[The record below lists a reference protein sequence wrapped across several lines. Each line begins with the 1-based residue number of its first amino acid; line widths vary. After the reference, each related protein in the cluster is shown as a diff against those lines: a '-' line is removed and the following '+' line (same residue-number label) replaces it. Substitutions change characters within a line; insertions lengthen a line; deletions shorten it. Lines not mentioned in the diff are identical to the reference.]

1 MKKMYIDSI
10 KKLCKYSAASFLAAL
25 FATGILS
32 CEIGLGPGVDMIPPH
47 IEITS
52 HQDND
57 SVAQTFVLRGTA
69 SDNEA
74 VTLITID
81 FDDADIHYQVVPGEN
96 WQKKTSKTGD
106 WKTVP
111 EDSNNYCKLNDTTW
125 TWSIDVDT
133 DEKAADKTGATYN
146 LLAVAKDE
154 MGNSGKE
161 SRIDRSLIVDTES
174 PNVTVYKPEYFS
186 SYTDLHNDVEAN
198 IYKLKDGNV
207 IGRLLNGTVEIF
219 GRQDQALAFKALRIE
234 FDNGIIEG
242 TKSTAN
248 STTAVESLDEVLN
261 LPEAQIGDATAPDV
275 YFAKNVSG
283 EDLREWSLTVNP
295 EEWATS
301 EAGKAKGLDTGLHI
315 IRVISTSIST
325 SNAWQRKVL
334 GYFLWYSEADTPW
347 ITVAAGDDT
356 EKDTGAYECYPGS
369 NISGSIQD
377 DDGIKSFVSTLYKK
391 NGNAYELYTYS
402 ETDAEDAKLYENPKT
417 HALPQDKA
425 KYSAWSVVAPTE
437 NGKYKL
443 VLKVTDIYGKTDEV
457 TKYFHASDV
466 SAPKIKI
473 ESPENGSSAIQ
484 NVNGNIQ
491 LKGSVSDD
499 GKIENFTMVW
509 LNPALRD
516 NPANKIK
523 YLTGTDPD
531 WDRAGTGETKEDD
544 DGNIIYRFN
553 VPANA
558 KTYDFDSTFNL
569 FTKFGV
575 GGKDKK
581 GNLKPLTSQEFVFRA
596 YDGNSY
602 SVKSLTLSGDT
613 IAPTLSFTTIEI
625 GGETKSISG
634 TPTFASS
641 AEGKTATISGTWNDY
656 FTSSLKNTTKVYKL
670 NLKWGDNE
678 KEVTPG
684 ADGKWKVEITAPRA
698 GGTITAS
705 LTDYA
710 GNSKTIQ
717 EAVRIETSAVGLARI
732 GCLNDDGSY
741 NAGKKIYITL
751 EFTKNTKVEGTPILN
766 LNNGG
771 TAIYKNDCA
780 TDADFKTLYGEG
792 YGDGKA
798 IHVFEYTVG
807 TVSTGSTEKDTADI
821 SDKCLSVSSINLN
834 GANWKDA
841 ASNNV
846 VTNDIYNPEDPN
858 NATKFAGISNLKGN
872 RSIVI
877 DRKAP
882 TIERIYQVTSDG
894 WYKKDASILLMLE
907 FDEAVNITNAS
918 KMKLEFNHDSAVTSN
933 AEESGSKYVL
943 FTYNVAESHN
953 ADPLKVIKL
962 EKESGAAVT
971 DMAGN
976 PFSGW
981 EDTLSYTFSEIHI
994 DTNAPKAPKFVTAS
1008 GEDWKPADIIFDS
1021 QGTSFKLTNNGEE
1034 NIESMEYK
1042 INDGSWIPYSGEVRL
1057 TNDGTYTIKA
1067 RQTDKAGN
1075 ETSEANISA
1084 AAKSF
1089 IIDKGELLTRL
1100 TADTVSG
1107 AYSTN
1112 TNTKVI
1118 KGRIEFGKTVQIA
1131 KESTIT
1137 LNVKHKNQGDSDPKS
1152 DSDTQTVDIIECNTD
1167 SAKTKGY
1174 AEGKVF
1180 TFEFPITEGDNS
1192 DGYLDVTAF
1201 SFSKVKVQGKEV
1213 AISLPDEDN
1222 SKRFKKNRS
1231 IEILTG
1237 KPKLASDSK
1246 FELKEENGTSVLKI
1260 EFDRKIKKVGGKITL
1275 TQDISSGK
1283 YHVPAVLSSEEYN
1296 ELTGIAAIKDTI
1308 QNAYKKGVN
1317 GANLIE
1323 QKLENG
1329 VTRKYLENDVTTKY
1343 ILDFN
1348 TDDTDSTLITAFTTS
1363 AKKHIVEI
1371 PVVADEVTIED
1382 ADEDGYGRI
1391 LKVDLSETY
1400 KLPVKGADYTMT
1412 IPANAVTDKVQN
1424 KNAVF
1429 SKVRTAAGV
1438 ENPVIRLQKPKYTIG
1453 NPGNTT
1459 NPNVNM
1465 AIAQSAKFR
1474 IDCRTPSATIKY
1486 KLEESISAQKTED
1499 AKDKYV
1505 DTKTADPTPPA
1516 SATEDY
1522 DSSDSENNV
1531 ISVASGDN
1539 YLVDSYANA
1548 KGVKIAILAEASA
1561 NGDTKQCYEY
1571 ATRTVLKFNINTYEG
1586 VGSETDVIGTYD
1598 SKELQVWVMGGES
1611 PYGNNSNNNFPLSW
1625 SDPTKFMIMK
1635 GAFSSNDMKSQ
1646 WYLVT
1651 WDITSATYHGFVI
1664 GDVPSDV
1671 RTKGPTKWIPGENSW
1686 VTQKKNY
1693 VLYPGETLLM
1703 DTANSLPTYWFR
1715 GSRVISR
1722 P

>member
-1 MKKMYIDSI
+1 MKKMYIDFI
-10 KKLCKYSAASFLAAL
+10 KKLCKYSAASLFAAL
-25 FATGILS
+25 FAGSILS
-32 CEIGLGPGVDMIPPH
+32 CEIGLGPGVDMLPPH

-261 LPEAQIGDATAPDV
+261 LPEAQIGDSTAPDL

-334 GYFLWYSEADTPW
+334 GYFLWYPEADTPW

-402 ETDAEDAKLYENPKT
+402 ETEAEDAKLYENPKT

-531 WDRAGTGETKEDD
+531 WDRAGAGETKEDD

-625 GGETKSISG
+625 GGETKAISG

-641 AEGKTATISGTWNDY
+641 AEGKTATISGIWNDY
-656 FTSSLKNTTKVYKL
+656 FTSSLKNATKVYKL

-751 EFTKNTKVEGTPILN
+751 EFTKNTKVEGTPKLN

-771 TAIYKNDCA
+771 TATYK
-780 TDADFKTLYGEG
+780 AD
-792 YGDGKA
+792 YGDDYGNGHA

-807 TVSTGSTEKDTADI
+807 TVSAESSEKDTADI
-821 SDKCLSVSSINLN
+821 SDKCLSVSSIDLN
-834 GANWKDA
+834 GAVWKDIDTD
-841 ASNNV
+841 
-846 VTNDIYNPEDPN
+846 VTDAIYNPEDSN
-858 NATKFAGISNLKGN
+858 NATKFAAIPNLKGN
-872 RSIVI
+872 RSIII

-882 TIERIYQVTSDG
+882 AIKTISKVTSDG

-907 FDEAVNITNAS
+907 FDEAVNITNSS
-918 KMKLEFNHDSAVTSN
+918 KMKLKFNHNSAETSN

-943 FTYNVAESHN
+943 FTYNVAAGHN
-953 ADPLKVIKL
+953 ADSLEVIKL
-962 EKESGAAVT
+962 EKEDGAVVT

-976 PFSGW
+976 SFEGW
-981 EDTLSYTFSEIHI
+981 GNNLSYSFDGIHI
-994 DTNAPKAPKFVTAS
+994 DTTAPKAPKFVTES
-1008 GEDWKPADIIFDS
+1008 GTEWEPDDVIFDS
-1021 QGTSFKLTNNGEE
+1021 DGTSFYLTNNGET
-1034 NIESMEYK
+1034 NIESMEYS
-1042 INDGSWIPYSGEVRL
+1042 IEEGSWITYSGKVPL
-1057 TNDGTYTIKA
+1057 SNDGQYTVKV

-1075 ETSEANISA
+1075 VTSEADIND

-1089 IIDKGELLTRL
+1089 IIDKGQLLIRI
-1100 TADTVSG
+1100 TAETVSG
-1107 AYSTN
+1107 AYSKN
-1112 TNTKVI
+1112 TNTQVI
-1118 KGRIEFGKTVQIA
+1118 KGRIEFGKTVQIEKEA
-1131 KESTIT
+1131 KVT
-1137 LNVKHKNQGDSDPKS
+1137 LNVKHTKQGESDSKPN
-1152 DSDTQTVDIIECNTD
+1152 SDTQDVEIIECNTD
-1167 SAKTKGY
+1167 TAKANGY
-1174 AEGKVF
+1174 AEGNVF
-1180 TFEFPITEGDNS
+1180 TFEFPITEGDKT

-1213 AISLPDEDN
+1213 AISLPAEDN
-1222 SKRFKKNRS
+1222 SKRFKNNRS

-1237 KPKLASDSK
+1237 KPQVETDGISLTGEGESA
-1246 FELKEENGTSVLKI
+1246 VLTVT
-1260 EFDRKIKKVGGKITL
+1260 FDRDITKVGGEITF
-1275 TQDISSGK
+1275 TQFNDSTDAEK
-1283 YHVPAVLSSEEYN
+1283 YHIPAVLSVDEYN
-1296 ELTGIAAIKDTI
+1296 ELKSNAIIAA
-1308 QNAYKKGVN
+1308 AYEKGVN
-1317 GANLIE
+1317 GATR
-1323 QKLENG
+1323 NG
-1329 VTRKYLENDVTTKY
+1329 TSLVNDTTTKY
-1343 ILDFN
+1343 ILNFDKN
-1348 TDDTDSTLITAFTTS
+1348 DTDTDLVSAFTSETIHR
-1363 AKKHIVEI
+1363 HIVTV
-1371 PVVADEVTIED
+1371 PVVSSNVSTNGKDLTITL
-1382 ADEDGYGRI
+1382 G
-1391 LKVDLSETY
+1391 KSY
-1400 KLPVKGADYTMT
+1400 KLPVKGAKYTLS
-1412 IPANAVTDKVQN
+1412 IPANCVTDKVQN
-1424 KNAVF
+1424 KNAIKSETV
-1429 SKVRTAAGV
+1429 TAAGV
-1438 ENPVIRLQKPKYTIG
+1438 EAPVIRMYKPSYELTGIG
-1453 NPGNTT
+1453 GSTTTPENIAENTKAAVADMT
-1459 NPNVNM
+1459 K
-1465 AIAQSAKFR
+1465 AQSAQIR
-1474 IDCRTPSATIKY
+1474 IDCQTPGATIKY
-1486 KLEESISAQKTED
+1486 GSTPLLINGSNNTKVTTVNTRGKFTTKTPD
-1499 AKDKYV
+1499 ATIPATINTNYTANSKIPLASGNDSYKV
-1505 DTKTADPTPPA
+1505 DT
-1516 SATEDY
+1516 Y
-1522 DSSDSENNV
+1522 DH
-1531 ISVASGDN
+1531 AFGM
-1539 YLVDSYANA
+1539 
-1548 KGVKIAILAEASA
+1548 KIAIAATATA
-1561 NGDTKQCYEY
+1561 NGKTETAYEY
-1571 ATRTVLKFNINTYEG
+1571 AARTVLKFH
-1586 VGSETDVIGTYD
+1586 IGTYSGD
-1598 SKELQVWVMGGES
+1598 GKGSTSADITGLTFKDLKVWVIGGDS
-1611 PYGNNSNNNFPLSW
+1611 AYGSNTLDPFPLSW
-1625 SDPTKFMIMK
+1625 GKSSDFKMMAGSHTANQ
-1635 GAFSSNDMKSQ
+1635 GNDNMTGN
-1646 WYLVT
+1646 WYWVT
-1651 WDITSATYHGFVI
+1651 WDITAATYHGFII
-1664 GDVPSDV
+1664 GDVPSDAV
-1671 RTKGPTKWIPGENSW
+1671 AHGPTTWFVGECCW
-1686 VTQKKNY
+1686 VPLKENY
-1693 VLYPGETLLM
+1693 PLYPGETVIM
-1703 DTANSLPTYWFR
+1703 DTTTTDDGTPAFLFR
-1715 GSRVISR
+1715 YKNKGTSTR
-1722 P
+1722 

>member
-1 MKKMYIDSI
+1 MKKMYIDFI
-10 KKLCKYSAASFLAAL
+10 KKLCKYSAASLFAAL
-25 FATGILS
+25 FAGSILS
-32 CEIGLGPGVDMIPPH
+32 CEIGLGPGVDMLPPH

-96 WQKKTSKTGD
+96 WQKKTSKTAD

-111 EDSNNYCKLNDTTW
+111 EDSNNFCKLNDTTW

-133 DEKAADKTGATYN
+133 DEKATDKTGATYN

-261 LPEAQIGDATAPDV
+261 LSEAQIGDATAPDV

-334 GYFLWYSEADTPW
+334 GYFLWYPEADTPW

-402 ETDAEDAKLYENPKT
+402 ETEAEDAKLYENPKT

-531 WDRAGTGETKEDD
+531 WDRAGAGETKEDD

-569 FTKFGV
+569 FTKFVV

-625 GGETKSISG
+625 GGETKAISG

-641 AEGKTATISGTWNDY
+641 AEGKTATISGTWNDF

-698 GGTITAS
+698 GGTITVS

-751 EFTKNTKVEGTPILN
+751 EFTKNTKVEGTPKLN

-807 TVSTGSTEKDTADI
+807 TVTTESTEKDTADI
-821 SDKCLSVSSINLN
+821 SDKCLSVSSIDLN

-846 VTNDIYNPEDPN
+846 VTNDIYNPDDPN

-872 RSIVI
+872 RSIII

-882 TIERIYQVTSDG
+882 AIERIYQVTSDG
-894 WYKKDASILLMLE
+894 WYKAGTEENPTSILLMLE
-907 FDEAVNITNAS
+907 FDEAVNITNAA
-918 KMKLEFNHDSAVTSN
+918 KMKLKFNHNAETSN

-943 FTYNVAESHN
+943 FTYNVAAGHN
-953 ADPLKVIKL
+953 AGSLEVIKL
-962 EKESGAAVT
+962 EKEDGAAVT

-976 PFSGW
+976 TFAAWSN
-981 EDTLSYTFSEIHI
+981 TLSYSIDGIHI
-994 DTNAPKAPKFVTAS
+994 DTTAPAAPKFVTKKVTEN
-1008 GEDWKPADIIFDS
+1008 GEELEDWEPDDVIFDS
-1021 QGTSFKLTNNGEE
+1021 NGTSFELTNNGESE
-1034 NIESMEYK
+1034 IESMEYSIEEGK
-1042 INDGSWIPYSGEVRL
+1042 WITYSEKVTLSNDGQ
-1057 TNDGTYTIKA
+1057 YTVKV

-1075 ETSEANISA
+1075 VTSEADIND

-1089 IIDKGELLTRL
+1089 IIDKGQLLTR
-1100 TADTVSG
+1100 
-1107 AYSTN
+1107 
-1112 TNTKVI
+1112 
-1118 KGRIEFGKTVQIA
+1118 
-1131 KESTIT
+1131 
-1137 LNVKHKNQGDSDPKS
+1137 
-1152 DSDTQTVDIIECNTD
+1152 
-1167 SAKTKGY
+1167 
-1174 AEGKVF
+1174 
-1180 TFEFPITEGDNS
+1180 
-1192 DGYLDVTAF
+1192 
-1201 SFSKVKVQGKEV
+1201 
-1213 AISLPDEDN
+1213 
-1222 SKRFKKNRS
+1222 
-1231 IEILTG
+1231 
-1237 KPKLASDSK
+1237 
-1246 FELKEENGTSVLKI
+1246 
-1260 EFDRKIKKVGGKITL
+1260 
-1275 TQDISSGK
+1275 
-1283 YHVPAVLSSEEYN
+1283 
-1296 ELTGIAAIKDTI
+1296 
-1308 QNAYKKGVN
+1308 
-1317 GANLIE
+1317 
-1323 QKLENG
+1323 
-1329 VTRKYLENDVTTKY
+1329 
-1343 ILDFN
+1343 
-1348 TDDTDSTLITAFTTS
+1348 ITAET
-1363 AKKHIVEI
+1363 
-1371 PVVADEVTIED
+1371 VTLP
-1382 ADEDGYGRI
+1382 A
-1391 LKVDLSETY
+1391 LS
-1400 KLPVKGADYTMT
+1400 V
-1412 IPANAVTDKVQN
+1412 
-1424 KNAVF
+1424 
-1429 SKVRTAAGV
+1429 
-1438 ENPVIRLQKPKYTIG
+1438 
-1453 NPGNTT
+1453 
-1459 NPNVNM
+1459 
-1465 AIAQSAKFR
+1465 
-1474 IDCRTPSATIKY
+1474 
-1486 KLEESISAQKTED
+1486 
-1499 AKDKYV
+1499 
-1505 DTKTADPTPPA
+1505 
-1516 SATEDY
+1516 
-1522 DSSDSENNV
+1522 
-1531 ISVASGDN
+1531 
-1539 YLVDSYANA
+1539 
-1548 KGVKIAILAEASA
+1548 
-1561 NGDTKQCYEY
+1561 
-1571 ATRTVLKFNINTYEG
+1571 
-1586 VGSETDVIGTYD
+1586 
-1598 SKELQVWVMGGES
+1598 
-1611 PYGNNSNNNFPLSW
+1611 
-1625 SDPTKFMIMK
+1625 
-1635 GAFSSNDMKSQ
+1635 
-1646 WYLVT
+1646 
-1651 WDITSATYHGFVI
+1651 
-1664 GDVPSDV
+1664 
-1671 RTKGPTKWIPGENSW
+1671 
-1686 VTQKKNY
+1686 
-1693 VLYPGETLLM
+1693 
-1703 DTANSLPTYWFR
+1703 
-1715 GSRVISR
+1715 
-1722 P
+1722 